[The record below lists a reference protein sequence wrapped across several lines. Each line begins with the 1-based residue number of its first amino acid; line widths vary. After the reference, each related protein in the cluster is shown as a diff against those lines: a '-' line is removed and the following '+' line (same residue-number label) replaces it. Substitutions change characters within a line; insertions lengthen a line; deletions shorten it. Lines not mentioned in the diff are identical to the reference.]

1 MTEIAFS
8 AKHYSVKSEKSS
20 QKAEE
25 FAQNAEASAISAANS
40 VNSLADYLGQIEN
53 KTNESI
59 NQIDAAVFDR
69 LQVVSALPSNP
80 VEGVF
85 YFIKE

>member
-1 MTEIAFS
+1 MTEIAYS
-8 AKHYSVKSEKSS
+8 AKHYSIKSEKSS

-40 VNSLADYLGQIEN
+40 VNNLADYLGQIEN
-53 KTNESI
+53 KTNESLSA
-59 NQIDAAVFDR
+59 IDEAVFDR
-69 LQVVSALPSNP
+69 LHVVDEKPSNSIQ
-80 VEGVF
+80 GHF

>member
-1 MTEIAFS
+1 MSELSYS
-8 AKHYSVKSEKSS
+8 AKHYSIKSEKSS
-20 QKAEE
+20 QKAET

-40 VNSLADYLGQIEN
+40 VNNLADYLGQIEN

-59 NQIDAAVFDR
+59 NQIDTAVFQR